1 MGVGE
6 IAEEMEIL
14 GGQEA
19 AAWTGRRWK
28 ERGACVVVL
37 NSFLCSLSF
46 PSLSSLFSISPT
58 FLSLSLYKREGMYVF
73 KKVTMQCIT
82 FVRLFPL
89 LSLLPSLS

>member
-28 ERGACVVVL
+28 ERG
-37 NSFLCSLSF
+37 
-46 PSLSSLFSISPT
+46 
-58 FLSLSLYKREGMYVF
+58 
-73 KKVTMQCIT
+73 
-82 FVRLFPL
+82 VRGGVELFPL
-89 LSLLPSLS
+89 LSLLPLSLFSLLN